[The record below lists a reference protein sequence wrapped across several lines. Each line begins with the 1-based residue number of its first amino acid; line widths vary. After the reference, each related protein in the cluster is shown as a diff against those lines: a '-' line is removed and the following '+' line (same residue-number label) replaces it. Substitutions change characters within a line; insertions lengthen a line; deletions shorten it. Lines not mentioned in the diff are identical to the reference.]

1 MNSKSFN
8 PMLRN
13 KVAIVTGGSGHLG
26 NEIIKALNNC
36 GVKVMSLDLK
46 KSQLKLGEN
55 FHFEYCDISKKKELE
70 KSIDVCIKKF
80 KKIDI
85 LINNASIVGESKL
98 KGWSVPFEKQDEK
111 VWGDVLS
118 VNLTASFTLSK
129 MVWHF
134 LKKSKNG
141 VIVNI
146 SSIYGFL
153 APNNSL
159 YKGID
164 SLNNPAAYSASKGGI
179 IQLTRW
185 LSTNMAPF
193 ARVNALAIGGIKR
206 NQPERF
212 IKRYKQL
219 TPLKRMATE
228 KDIVGPLLFLISD
241 LSKYIT
247 GQVINVDGGWS
258 AW

>member
-129 MVWHF
+129 MVWPF